1 MASARARKALLEK
14 LYWECK
20 HNKFSKTLTYDE
32 YVKGVESPITRRAVK
47 QEFTNWVRLKN
58 ALLRWYPDA
67 FIHVEQVK
75 PINPLDMLKAKAGFK
90 KTPEPTEEVEPTE
103 EEDG

>member
-1 MASARARKALLEK
+1 MASARAKKALLEK
-14 LYWECK
+14 LYWQCK
-20 HNKFSKTLTYDE
+20 HGRFTKTLTYDE

-75 PINPLDMLKAKAGFK
+75 PIN
-90 KTPEPTEEVEPTE
+90 
-103 EEDG
+103 

>member
-1 MASARARKALLEK
+1 MASARAKKAVLEK
-14 LYWECK
+14 IYWECK
-20 HNKFSKTLTYDE
+20 HNKFKASLTYDQ
-32 YVKGVESPITRRAVK
+32 YVAAVESPISRRAVK
-47 QEFTNWVRLKN
+47 NEFLNWVRLKN

-67 FIHVEQVK
+67 FTHAEEIK
-75 PINPLDMLKAKAGFK
+75 PIDPLELLKAKAGFK